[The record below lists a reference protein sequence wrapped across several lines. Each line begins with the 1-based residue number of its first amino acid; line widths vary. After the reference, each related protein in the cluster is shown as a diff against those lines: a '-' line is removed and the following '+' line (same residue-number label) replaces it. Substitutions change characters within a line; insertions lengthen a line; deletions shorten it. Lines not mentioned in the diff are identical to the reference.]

1 MTDSEVIFVHES
13 VNRLL
18 QEIRLICVIPEAD
31 GIIKC
36 KLKRINLQSN
46 KTPEYRALSYTWG
59 APDPVQK
66 IAVNN
71 QSFLVRQN
79 LYDFLKAFRARL
91 YRFQDCSNY
100 ENETQWLWIDQI
112 CIDQSI
118 VEERNHQVEM
128 MSDIYRRASYVYV
141 WLGKSDNCIE
151 LAMKTIKANFRH
163 YYDHDSATKRPGN
176 RRKPSRDKVAHQDN
190 KSISISGDGNSK
202 NELSGPALQ
211 RFFESPYWLRLW
223 IVQEIML
230 ARYIRVICG
239 ETLLSWE
246 ELRRFCSSGLKH
258 LYPEAALFVPPQV
271 IWLTRH
277 ALSDKQFTYPS
288 LLHAFGTSGCEN
300 PRDKVYALQG
310 VVKRENRPIVRY
322 ESSVHDVFQ
331 DAVMAMIVTAIQ
343 GPQVRNGTDLSRINY
358 MGSIKNVFLDAA
370 ALWMKEIEG
379 VIHLEM
385 IEAWI
390 ILRKEMGMDPIPESP
405 SERSRLLEAVRA
417 VWSDLAHFH
426 LRMFLANNRLQSTD
440 TDDLENN
447 NLDNTI
453 LDSERLLDSE
463 RFDLLIIQ
471 LRHHYDDL
479 VKIFRTIR
487 DFILPPISV
496 YMSEN
501 DGVWYPKALVTQFG
515 RPSYCDWECSQPSTV
530 HIIP

>member
-18 QEIRLICVIPEAD
+18 REIRLICIVPEAD
-31 GIIKC
+31 GPIKC
-36 KLKRINLQSN
+36 KLKRVNLQSN

-59 APDPVQK
+59 TPDPVQK
-66 IAVNN
+66 ITVND

-91 YRFQDCSNY
+91 HQFQDCSNY

-112 CIDQSI
+112 CIDQSV

-141 WLGKSDNCIE
+141 WLGKSDSCIE
-151 LAMKTIKANFRH
+151 LAMKTIKAGFRH
-163 YYDHDSATKRPGN
+163 HYDHDPATKRPGN
-176 RRKPSRDKVAHQDN
+176 RRKLTRDKVADHD
-190 KSISISGDGNSK
+190 DGLTSASADESSK
-202 NELSGPALQ
+202 NELSGPVLQ

-246 ELRRFCSSGLKH
+246 ELRHFCSSGLRR
-258 LYPEAALFVPPQV
+258 LYPEAALAVPPQV

-322 ESSVHDVFQ
+322 ESSLEEVFQ
-331 DAVMAMIVTAIQ
+331 DAAKAMIRTAIKNS
-343 GPQVRNGTDLSRINY
+343 QVRKGTDLSRINY
-358 MGSIKNVFLDAA
+358 IGPIKNVFLDAA

-405 SERSRLLEAVRA
+405 SERSRLLEAVRT
-417 VWSDLAHFH
+417 VWSHLAHFH
-426 LRMFLANNRLQSTD
+426 LRMFLANNQLQSTD
-440 TDDLENN
+440 TEHLENN
-447 NLDNTI
+447 SLDNTI
-453 LDSERLLDSE
+453 LDSERFE
-463 RFDLLIIQ
+463 MLITQ
-471 LRHHYDDL
+471 LRHHYDEL
-479 VKIFRTIR
+479 VRILRTIK
-487 DFILPPISV
+487 DFILPTT
-496 YMSEN
+496 YGHNYDN
-501 DGVWYPKALVTQFG
+501 DRVWYPRLLMTKFG
-515 RPSYCDWECSQPSTV
+515 KPFYCDWECSQPSTV
-530 HIIP
+530 HIIL

>member
-1 MTDSEVIFVHES
+1 
-13 VNRLL
+13 
-18 QEIRLICVIPEAD
+18 
-31 GIIKC
+31 
-36 KLKRINLQSN
+36 
-46 KTPEYRALSYTWG
+46 
-59 APDPVQK
+59 
-66 IAVNN
+66 
-71 QSFLVRQN
+71 
-79 LYDFLKAFRARL
+79 
-91 YRFQDCSNY
+91 
-100 ENETQWLWIDQI
+100 
-112 CIDQSI
+112 
-118 VEERNHQVEM
+118 
-128 MSDIYRRASYVYV
+128 
-141 WLGKSDNCIE
+141 
-151 LAMKTIKANFRH
+151 
-163 YYDHDSATKRPGN
+163 
-176 RRKPSRDKVAHQDN
+176 
-190 KSISISGDGNSK
+190 
-202 NELSGPALQ
+202 
-211 RFFESPYWLRLW
+211 
-223 IVQEIML
+223 ML

-246 ELRRFCSSGLKH
+246 ELRRFCSSGLER

-343 GPQVRNGTDLSRINY
+343 VPQVRNGADLSRIDY

-426 LRMFLANNRLQSTD
+426 LRIFLANNRLQSTD

-487 DFILPPISV
+487 NFILPPISV

>member
-1 MTDSEVIFVHES
+1 
-13 VNRLL
+13 
-18 QEIRLICVIPEAD
+18 
-31 GIIKC
+31 
-36 KLKRINLQSN
+36 
-46 KTPEYRALSYTWG
+46 
-59 APDPVQK
+59 
-66 IAVNN
+66 
-71 QSFLVRQN
+71 
-79 LYDFLKAFRARL
+79 
-91 YRFQDCSNY
+91 
-100 ENETQWLWIDQI
+100 
-112 CIDQSI
+112 
-118 VEERNHQVEM
+118 M

-151 LAMKTIKANFRH
+151 LAMKTIKSGFRH
-163 YYDHDSATKRPGN
+163 HYDHDPATKRPGN
-176 RRKPSRDKVAHQDN
+176 RRKLTRDKVADQDN
-190 KSISISGDGNSK
+190 GFASASGDESSK

-246 ELRRFCSSGLKH
+246 ELRRFCSSGLKR
-258 LYPEAALFVPPQV
+258 LYPEAALAVPPQV

-322 ESSVHDVFQ
+322 ESSVHDVFE
-331 DAVMAMIVTAIQ
+331 DAVKAMIRTAIQ
-343 GPQVRNGTDLSRINY
+343 DSQVRKGTDLSRINY
-358 MGSIKNVFLDAA
+358 MGPIKNVFLDAA
-370 ALWMKEIEG
+370 AIWMEEIEG
-379 VIHLEM
+379 VIPLEM

-390 ILRKEMGMDPIPESP
+390 ILRKEMGMNPIPESP

-417 VWSDLAHFH
+417 VWSQLAHFH
-426 LRMFLANNRLQSTD
+426 LRMFLANNQLQSTG
-440 TDDLENN
+440 TEGLENN

-453 LDSERLLDSE
+453 LDSERFE
-463 RFDLLIIQ
+463 MLIIQ

-479 VKIFRTIR
+479 VKILRTIK
-487 DFILPPISV
+487 DFILPPTSV
-496 YMSEN
+496 LRMYDSL
-501 DGVWYPKALVTQFG
+501 WYPRLVVTQFG
-515 RPSYCDWECSQPSTV
+515 RPFYCDWECSQPSTV

>member
-1 MTDSEVIFVHES
+1 
-13 VNRLL
+13 
-18 QEIRLICVIPEAD
+18 
-31 GIIKC
+31 
-36 KLKRINLQSN
+36 
-46 KTPEYRALSYTWG
+46 
-59 APDPVQK
+59 
-66 IAVNN
+66 
-71 QSFLVRQN
+71 
-79 LYDFLKAFRARL
+79 
-91 YRFQDCSNY
+91 
-100 ENETQWLWIDQI
+100 
-112 CIDQSI
+112 
-118 VEERNHQVEM
+118 M

-151 LAMKTIKANFRH
+151 LAMKTIKSGFRH
-163 YYDHDSATKRPGN
+163 HYDHDPATKRPGN
-176 RRKPSRDKVAHQDN
+176 RRKLTRDKVADQDN
-190 KSISISGDGNSK
+190 GFASASGDESSK

-246 ELRRFCSSGLKH
+246 ELRRFCSSGLKR
-258 LYPEAALFVPPQV
+258 LYPEAALAVPPQV

-322 ESSVHDVFQ
+322 ESSVHDVFT
-331 DAVMAMIVTAIQ
+331 DAVKAMIRTAIQ
-343 GPQVRNGTDLSRINY
+343 DSQVRKGTDLSRINY
-358 MGSIKNVFLDAA
+358 MGPIKNVFLDAA
-370 ALWMKEIEG
+370 AIWMEEIEG

-390 ILRKEMGMDPIPESP
+390 ILRKEMGMNPIPESP

-417 VWSDLAHFH
+417 VWSQLAHFH
-426 LRMFLANNRLQSTD
+426 LRMFLANNQLQSTG
-440 TDDLENN
+440 TEGLENN

-453 LDSERLLDSE
+453 LDSERFE
-463 RFDLLIIQ
+463 MLIIQ

-479 VKIFRTIR
+479 VKILRTIK
-487 DFILPPISV
+487 DFILPPTSV
-496 YMSEN
+496 LRMYDSL
-501 DGVWYPKALVTQFG
+501 WYPRLVVTQFG
-515 RPSYCDWECSQPSTV
+515 RPFYCDWECSQPSTV